1 MQSRALEILVG
12 FFVCLGVA
20 AVFVLTFRVASLD
33 TVGKG
38 AGTYRVSGLFQNI
51 GGLKVGSAVSIA
63 GVRIGRVR
71 EIGID
76 PASFQA
82 RVSMDIDGQYDKIPE
97 DSSAKILTSGLLGEQ
112 YIGLEPGGMD
122 DYIKDG
128 SELTL
133 TQSALVLENLIGQF
147 LTGSSG
153 KDDKLA
159 DAIGKLADSLQGKNN
174 PGATAGAH

>member
-33 TVGKG
+33 NVGKG
-38 AGTYRVSGLFQNI
+38 DTYRVSGLFQNI
-51 GGLKVGSAVSIA
+51 GGLKSGAAVSLA
-63 GVRIGRVR
+63 GVKIGRVHD
-71 EIGID
+71 ISID
-76 PASFQA
+76 PATFQA
-82 RVSMDIDGQYDKIPE
+82 RVSLDIDKRYDKIPE

-122 DYIKDG
+122 DYLHDG

-147 LTGSSG
+147 LAGSSG

-159 DAIGKLADSLQGKNN
+159 DAIAKLADAMQSKNN
-174 PGATAGAH
+174 SPAGARQ